1 MLSHLLLTLPMLL
14 CLAALLLRC
23 AAAWGAS
30 PNLFRRFPSLWGEP
44 QRTEEERCPEQRR
57 IFLTA
62 LAIRLLVLFAAVAC
76 VMLQARE
83 SISFQECFQRLELW
97 DVRHYINLAG
107 QGYSGYQEDGQ
118 HLFLVFFPCYVW
130 LVRLLSW
137 VLPNTAR
144 AGALLSTLCYAWGCC
159 WVYKTGVECSGKKT
173 AEDAVLFL
181 SLFPYSFFFGTVMTE
196 GLFLLTTSAACYCA
210 LRHKWAAYA
219 VWGCLS
225 AMTRMTG
232 FLVLVPAAVELL
244 KTVQPLRPPAGQSL
258 RAAWK
263 ALDRKIPLLL
273 CPLLGTLSYL
283 LLNFIVDGDAFAFV
297 THQKHWYQ
305 GPMWISKVVV
315 TLWNYL
321 VKNFGNTLGW
331 AIWLPELL
339 LLPAFFLLLAA
350 GIRNRKLPASLL
362 AYGFC
367 YLIANYSLSWL
378 ISGGRYLSCGFVF
391 FLFLAALTE
400 NRPTL
405 RRLLLAGEAVFL
417 GVMLSAYVSGA
428 QIM

>member
-1 MLSHLLLTLPMLL
+1 
-14 CLAALLLRC
+14 
-23 AAAWGAS
+23 
-30 PNLFRRFPSLWGEP
+30 
-44 QRTEEERCPEQRR
+44 
-57 IFLTA
+57 
-62 LAIRLLVLFAAVAC
+62 
-76 VMLQARE
+76 
-83 SISFQECFQRLELW
+83 
-97 DVRHYINLAG
+97 
-107 QGYSGYQEDGQ
+107 
-118 HLFLVFFPCYVW
+118 
-130 LVRLLSW
+130 
-137 VLPNTAR
+137 
-144 AGALLSTLCYAWGCC
+144 
-159 WVYKTGVECSGKKT
+159 
-173 AEDAVLFL
+173 
-181 SLFPYSFFFGTVMTE
+181 
-196 GLFLLTTSAACYCA
+196 
-210 LRHKWAAYA
+210 
-219 VWGCLS
+219 
-225 AMTRMTG
+225 MTRMTG

-263 ALDRKIPLLL
+263 ALARKIPLLL

-391 FLFLAALTE
+391 F
-400 NRPTL
+400 RPTL